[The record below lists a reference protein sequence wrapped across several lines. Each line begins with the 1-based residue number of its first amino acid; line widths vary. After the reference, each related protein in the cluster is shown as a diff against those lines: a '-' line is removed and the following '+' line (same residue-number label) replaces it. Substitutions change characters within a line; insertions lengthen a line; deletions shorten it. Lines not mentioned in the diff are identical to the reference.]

1 LRAIQYQLRVG
12 NCTNYLWAT
21 ALLIA
26 LCALVAVAI
35 VGSMTFDKSHWV

>member
-1 LRAIQYQLRVG
+1 MRAIQYQLHVG

-26 LCALVAVAI
+26 LCALSPLRSSAA
-35 VGSMTFDKSHWV
+35 